1 MKKILLTIT
10 SITILNI
17 CVNGQCEPVNS
28 IYETFS
34 TTVDDPPSMCWTE
47 YDPLGMAYNTGA
59 MRIFGAVNG
68 DPAGVVILPEVT
80 NTNGILTFI
89 AREDPSFFALPG
101 DGIEI
106 GVMSTFGAEPQFTI
120 TYGPNYANYS
130 FDFSSYSGTGNRIYF
145 RRIGEDQKGVE
156 IDNISYTSACI
167 SSSATAITQDIS
179 IDLDEEGN
187 ATLLPALVDDGSYSD
202 CGNHTLSL
210 DKTIFNCENIGVNTL
225 VFTITD
231 NQGNTKNQ

>member
-89 AREDPSFFALPG
+89 AREVPSFFALP
-101 DGIEI
+101 
-106 GVMSTFGAEPQFTI
+106 
-120 TYGPNYANYS
+120 
-130 FDFSSYSGTGNRIYF
+130 
-145 RRIGEDQKGVE
+145 
-156 IDNISYTSACI
+156 
-167 SSSATAITQDIS
+167 
-179 IDLDEEGN
+179 
-187 ATLLPALVDDGSYSD
+187 
-202 CGNHTLSL
+202 
-210 DKTIFNCENIGVNTL
+210 
-225 VFTITD
+225 
-231 NQGNTKNQ
+231 